1 MFAAALNALYA
12 SGNAFVAMGKHL
24 TQYSSFSFSHQL
36 AFIRPLL
43 YSEAGA
49 ASDTFGIHF

>member
-1 MFAAALNALYA
+1 
-12 SGNAFVAMGKHL
+12 MGFL
-24 TQYSSFSFSHQL
+24 SFSFSHQL